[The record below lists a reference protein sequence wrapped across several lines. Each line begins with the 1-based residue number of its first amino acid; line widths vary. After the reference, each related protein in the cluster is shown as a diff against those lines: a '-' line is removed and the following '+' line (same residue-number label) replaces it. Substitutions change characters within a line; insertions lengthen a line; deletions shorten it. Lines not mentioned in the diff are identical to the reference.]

1 MIERVQD
8 AEEGAIVLL
17 DENTELINH
26 ARLTMAN
33 IARLQNE
40 LARARRGSI
49 ISFTIGGVSLGV
61 GTPLLIEGI
70 RTDNRAML
78 WSGAG
83 TIALG
88 GAVWAIG
95 HFLFQWW

>member
-1 MIERVQD
+1 MERIQD
-8 AEEGAIVLL
+8 AEGGAIALL
-17 DENTELINH
+17 DENNEMLNQ

-33 IARLQNE
+33 ITRLQNE

-61 GTPLLIEGI
+61 GMPLIIEGI
-70 RTDNRAML
+70 RTDNSTML
-78 WSGAG
+78 WSGVG

-88 GAVWAIG
+88 GAIWAIG
-95 HFLFQWW
+95 HFAFQWW